1 MFNLCEKLKMNNYA
15 KTQYDHNEIT
25 EILNGVNLDELSYE
39 EKFKLIDL
47 KIGHSGENFVIRNT
61 MKKHPECN
69 YKKNNNGDYDI
80 EITLPDGRICLI
92 EVKND
97 LQADKTGNAAI
108 EFSSRGKP
116 SGIKTTKADIWV
128 HIIGNK
134 SYSFWVED
142 LKRKLLIENNYDYI
156 RTIRSIVDEESG
168 NEMFIIRNPKFLSWR
183 HEDRV
188 KIKKENYSIY
198 DDGLF

>member
-69 YKKNNNGDYDI
+69 YKKI
-80 EITLPDGRICLI
+80 FQFMMI
-92 EVKND
+92 
-97 LQADKTGNAAI
+97 Q
-108 EFSSRGKP
+108 
-116 SGIKTTKADIWV
+116 TKM
-128 HIIGNK
+128 K
-134 SYSFWVED
+134 YSNQS
-142 LKRKLLIENNYDYI
+142 L
-156 RTIRSIVDEESG
+156 
-168 NEMFIIRNPKFLSWR
+168 
-183 HEDRV
+183 
-188 KIKKENYSIY
+188 IKK
-198 DDGLF
+198 